1 MIKEQKLK
9 VARNLEYRRD
19 LRHRQT
25 IEEKILWEELRNNK
39 LGVKFRRQHA
49 ISEYVVDF
57 YCPKYKLAIEIDGS
71 IHKERK
77 KYDALRKEY
86 MELLGIKTI
95 RFWGGQIRNDL
106 NSVLEII
113 GLNLTL

>member
-1 MIKEQKLK
+1 MITEQKLK
-9 VARNLEYRRD
+9 AARNLEYRRK
-19 LRHRQT
+19 LRRQQT
-25 IEEKILWEELRNNK
+25 VEEEILWEELRNSK
-39 LGVKFRRQHA
+39 LGVRFRRQYG

-71 IHKERK
+71 VHKERK

-86 MELLGIKTI
+86 MKLLGIKTI

-113 GLNLTL
+113 RLNLTL

>member
-9 VARNLEYRRD
+9 VARNLEYRRN
-19 LRHRQT
+19 LRNQQT
-25 IEEKILWEELRNNK
+25 VEEEILWNELRNNK
-39 LGVKFRRQHA
+39 LGVKIRRQHS
-49 ISEYVVDF
+49 IVEYVVDF

-71 IHKERK
+71 THKGREG
-77 KYDALRKEY
+77 YDNLRTEY
-86 MELLGIKTI
+86 IKSLGIKTI

-113 GLNLTL
+113 RLNLTL